1 MMKNIT
7 IRITIAAMPT
17 QVKGDIAS
25 SPPFNFQVVD
35 TLVDSMHP
43 NGVFVNMGQTREGK
57 LSQGGSGVIGV
68 IDVRSVLRLQR
79 ARAQSFRIIF
89 LS

>member
-7 IRITIAAMPT
+7 IRIITAAMPT

-43 NGVFVNMGQTREGK
+43 NCVIVNMLQWRRGNLPQDGIE
-57 LSQGGSGVIGV
+57 V
-68 IDVRSVLRLQR
+68 IDVGGVSRPQR
-79 ARAQSFRIIF
+79 TREQSFRIIF

>member
-1 MMKNIT
+1 
-7 IRITIAAMPT
+7 MPT

-43 NGVFVNMGQTREGK
+43 NGVIVNMGQTREGN
-57 LSQGGSGVIGV
+57 LSQGGSGV

-79 ARAQSFRIIF
+79 ARAQSFKIIF